1 MATRIK
7 LKRSEIPTSVP
18 DVNDLQTGE
27 VAFNT
32 FDQKMYVKDSGNN
45 IIEVANKGA
54 SDAEVTTKATIMA
67 IALG

>member
-7 LKRSEIPTSVP
+7 LKSSEIPTSVP
-18 DVNDLQTGE
+18 GVNDLQTGE
-27 VAFNT
+27 VAINT

>member
-27 VAFNT
+27 VAINT

-45 IIEVANKGA
+45 IIEVANL
-54 SDAEVTTKATIMA
+54 SLIH
-67 IALG
+67 I

>member
-27 VAFNT
+27 VAINT

>member
-27 VAFNT
+27 VAINT
-32 FDQKMYVKDSGNN
+32 FDQKMYVKDSENN

>member
-1 MATRIK
+1 MATKIK

-27 VAFNT
+27 VAINT
-32 FDQKMYVKDSGNN
+32 FDQKMYVKDSENN